1 MKLKKNTTNLIEN
14 LLKAVEKL
22 GINRTTQVLS
32 LATNLFQDKKE
43 MIALIILNTC
53 NAFNITENTLL
64 NGRKNIAN
72 RTNAIG
78 VTSVLLKRM
87 CNLSQIEISQI
98 LKKDPSNINKYIKK
112 YESLDENFKNDKEI
126 QTKINLIESETV
138 KTYNKISQNGKKER
152 QT

>member
-14 LLKAVEKL
+14 LLKAIEKL

-43 MIALIILNTC
+43 MIGLIILNTC
-53 NAFNITENTLL
+53 NTFNITENTLL

-78 VTSVLLKRM
+78 ITSVLLKKL
-87 CNLSQIEISQI
+87 CNLSQIEISHI
-98 LKKDPSNINKYIKK
+98 LKKEPSNINKYIKK
-112 YESLDENFKNDKEI
+112 YESLDTDFKNDKDL
-126 QTKINLIESETV
+126 QDKLTLIEKETL
-138 KTYNKISQNGKKER
+138 KNYNKLKENG
-152 QT
+152 

>member
-14 LLKAVEKL
+14 LLKAIEKL

-53 NAFNITENTLL
+53 NAFNITENILL

-78 VTSVLLKRM
+78 VSSVLLKKL
-87 CNLSQIEISQI
+87 CNLSQTEISGI
-98 LKKDPSNINKYIKK
+98 LKKDPSNINKYLKK
-112 YESLDENFKNDKEI
+112 YESLDTNFKSDKEL
-126 QTKINLIESETV
+126 QAKLDLIEIETV
-138 KTYNKISQNGKKER
+138 ETYNKIAENGEKKR
-152 QT
+152 